1 MQAPTEAPPPRHWGG
16 GLALVITAQV
26 VAVATLGFNQAFLPF
41 YVVQDLGVTDP
52 AAATIW
58 VGILS
63 AATPFTVMLFGPF
76 WGAVADRVGQK
87 PMMLRSL
94 AGLGIVFLLQAAVS
108 DPWLFMGL
116 RLSLGVFAG
125 INAATL
131 ALVAAVIPRER
142 LGLGLGWVQTGRFVG
157 STAGPAIGGFLGDLL
172 GFRAA
177 YVVAGVV
184 SVVLFVA
191 SAAALPNPAPV
202 TKGRGGQGMRAGLR
216 YVGANRA
223 LPPLIV
229 LIFLV
234 QFGLGVVQPYI
245 PFLVERLV
253 PTRENLASTAGVII
267 SAGSLTAAAA
277 GLAAG
282 WLADRRGYLWLI
294 VGGAALSAVFQG
306 LHVLVDST
314 EQLFVVRFLMG
325 VTYGGLQ
332 PLVNG
337 LIALLVPRERTGLVF
352 GLASSAQAGGNLL
365 GTVLGALVAVAFGLD
380 APFYVGAAML
390 ALMAFVA
397 ARYVREPA
405 RGATPDL

>member
-1 MQAPTEAPPPRHWGG
+1 
-16 GLALVITAQV
+16 
-26 VAVATLGFNQAFLPF
+26 
-41 YVVQDLGVTDP
+41 
-52 AAATIW
+52 
-58 VGILS
+58 
-63 AATPFTVMLFGPF
+63 MLFGPF
-76 WGAVADRVGQK
+76 WGALADRVGQK

-157 STAGPAIGGFLGDLL
+157 STAGPAIGGLLGDLL

-184 SVVLFVA
+184 SVALFAA

-202 TKGRGGQGMRAGLR
+202 AKGRGGHGLRAGLR

-223 LPPLIV
+223 LLPLV
-229 LIFLV
+229 LVIFFV

-267 SAGSLTAAAA
+267 SAGSLTAAAS

-282 WLADRRGYLWLI
+282 WLADRHGYLGLI
-294 VGGAALSAVFQG
+294 VAGAALSAVFQV
-306 LHVLVDST
+306 LHVLVQTTD
-314 EQLFVVRFLMG
+314 QLFAVRFLMG
-325 VTYGGLQ
+325 LTYGGLQ

-337 LIALLVPRERTGLVF
+337 LIALMVPRERTGLVF
-352 GLASSAQAGGNLL
+352 GLASSAQAAGNLL
-365 GTVLGALVAVAFGLD
+365 GPILGSLIAVGFGLD
-380 APFYVGAAML
+380 APFYLGAAML
-390 ALMAFVA
+390 ALLAIVA
-397 ARYVREPA
+397 LRFVREPP
-405 RGATPDL
+405 RGAAPDL